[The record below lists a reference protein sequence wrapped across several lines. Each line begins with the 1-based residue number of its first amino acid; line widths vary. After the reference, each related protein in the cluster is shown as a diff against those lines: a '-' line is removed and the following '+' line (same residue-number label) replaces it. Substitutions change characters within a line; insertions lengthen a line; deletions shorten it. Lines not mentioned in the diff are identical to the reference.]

1 MEEAINT
8 LNPVSDLSEANVVRR
23 NAAGIIDAAL
33 VILLFTGIILYFHQS
48 ILNRLQSHIQIEFYI
63 LLLLVFYRLISLV
76 FFHQTIG
83 IRLGNIQLLNEYDD
97 RLSIKE
103 KIFAAFFILINGIA
117 YYKLEH
123 K

>member
-1 MEEAINT
+1 MDESTNTINQT
-8 LNPVSDLSEANVVRR
+8 SDLPEASAIRK
-23 NAAGIIDAAL
+23 NAAGISDATISIFLYICIAFFLPQSAL
-33 VILLFTGIILYFHQS
+33 NS
-48 ILNRLQSHIQIEFYI
+48 IWQFIYVLMSLA
-63 LLLLVFYRLISLV
+63 VYRLISIV

-83 IRLGNIQLLNEYDD
+83 MRLCNIQLLNEYDD

>member
-63 LLLLVFYRLISLV
+63 LLSL
-76 FFHQTIG
+76 
-83 IRLGNIQLLNEYDD
+83 
-97 RLSIKE
+97 
-103 KIFAAFFILINGIA
+103 AF
-117 YYKLEH
+117 
-123 K
+123 

>member
-8 LNPVSDLSEANVVRR
+8 LNPVSDLPEANVVRR

-33 VILLFTGIILYFHQS
+33 VILLFTGIILYFSQS
-48 ILNRLQSHIQIEFYI
+48 ILNRLQSPIRIEFYI

-83 IRLGNIQLLNEYDD
+83 IRLCNIQLLNEYDD